1 MLFALCCCV
10 IPIPTDALLVGFGVS
25 KTERGCAG
33 QSFGSRSDNDL
44 VLVRHAGAAAI
55 NKLVNCYKNFT
66 YFRITKQ
73 WHAIGK
79 ERDVMERGKLVTRTP
94 WHTAMEAS
102 AGTSVPV
109 VVI

>member
-1 MLFALCCCV
+1 MCWAELWQA
-10 IPIPTDALLVGFGVS
+10 
-25 KTERGCAG
+25 
-33 QSFGSRSDNDL
+33 GSRSDD
-44 VLVRHAGAAAI
+44 LVRHAGAAAI

-79 ERDVMERGKLVTRTP
+79 ERDVMERDNCNCKLVTRTP